1 MTDRQAL
8 TGDVWTFSYDQD
20 RDGSSTATVTDAREN
35 DTEYEFDTRGRAKK
49 ITDALERERSLQYSS
64 NDNVTDYWSPA
75 NSAASSPTSPTTK
88 FSYDTGSGL
97 PGGSETEVGE
107 DSVLTTATTY
117 GGQQSGGG
125 SVSSG
130 SGGEFL
136 PDTTRSVQDT
146 AAPTQSSQDPRG
158 THYEYDSKGNLQRIE
173 RVPDDSVSIAF
184 NYKDAIDA
192 VDGKTGQLEE
202 VIDPRGHSTT
212 LDYWPTARSS
222 RSPRPPTAGPGPR

>member
-1 MTDRQAL
+1 MATAATANGWRATATRPAAPPSYEYTGGALTKITTPGGRITLIAYYPSTSANAGKVHTLTRVTDRQAL
-8 TGDVWTFSYDQD
+8 TGDVWTFTYDQD

-49 ITDALERERSLQYSS
+49 ITDAFERERSLQYSS

-88 FSYDTGSGL
+88 FSYDTGTGL

-125 SVSSG
+125 AVGSS
-130 SGGEFL
+130 
-136 PDTTRSVQDT
+136 R
-146 AAPTQSSQDPRG
+146 RG
-158 THYEYDSKGNLQRIE
+158 
-173 RVPDDSVSIAF
+173 VPAL
-184 NYKDAIDA
+184 IDA
-192 VDGKTGQLEE
+192 QRARH
-202 VIDPRGHSTT
+202 RGA
-212 LDYWPTARSS
+212 DAER
-222 RSPRPPTAGPGPR
+222 PGPARHQL